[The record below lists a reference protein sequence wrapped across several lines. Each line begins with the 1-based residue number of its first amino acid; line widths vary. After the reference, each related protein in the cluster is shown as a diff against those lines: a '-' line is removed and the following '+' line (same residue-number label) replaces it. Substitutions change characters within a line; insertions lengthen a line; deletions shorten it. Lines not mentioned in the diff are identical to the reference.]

1 MSQLAE
7 TILSAAQALPEG
19 GLLSAKEFLHLA
31 SRAAVDQTLTRLTR
45 EGKLMRVGRGA
56 YAAPVVS
63 RFGVRPPS
71 TEAVFKAIESTSGEV
86 IVANGA
92 TEANAL
98 GLTTQVPTR
107 EVFLTSGRSRKLQLG
122 NRAVELKHG
131 NRWQLALGARPAGM
145 AIRALSWLGPEQ
157 ACSALKVLKTKL
169 PSEEWAAMRS
179 ARAVLPSWMARAV
192 SEVSEHA

>member
-1 MSQLAE
+1 MSYLAE

-45 EGKLMRVGRGA
+45 EGQLMRVGRGA
-56 YAAPVVS
+56 YAAPVAS

-71 TEAVFKAIESTSGEV
+71 TESVVEAIQSASGEV

-98 GLTTQVPTR
+98 GLSTQVPIR

-122 NRAVELKHG
+122 NRTVELKHG
-131 NRWQLALGARPAGM
+131 NRWQLALGKRPAGM

-157 ACSALKVLKTKL
+157 ASSALKILHL
-169 PSEEWAAMRS
+169 RLSPEEWAAMRS

-192 SEVSEHA
+192 SDAGEYA

>member
-1 MSQLAE
+1 MSHLAE

-19 GLLSAKEFLHLA
+19 GLLSPKEFLHLA
-31 SRAAVDQTLTRLTR
+31 PRAAVDQTLTRLTR

-63 RFGVRPPS
+63 RFGARPPS
-71 TEAVFKAIESTSGEV
+71 TEAVVKAIESASGEV

-122 NRAVELKHG
+122 NRIVELKHG
-131 NRWQLALGARPAGM
+131 NRWQLVLGARPAGM

-157 ACSALKVLKTKL
+157 APSALKVLHTKL
-169 PSEEWAAMRS
+169 PPAEWAAMRS